1 MNNKLKYKLNNF
13 LSLPLKAIFLFS
25 IFLFCLNSSLAQF
38 NQNSS
43 RSLFSDVKAFQA
55 GDAMMVLIMEDTQA
69 DNSAQTT
76 TGRETGL
83 NGNAGISTG
92 STSPSGGGIDFKTG
106 TTHDGKGKTTRSESI
121 RSKLSARVVEVVNNG
136 NLKIEGKRTTQVNG
150 ETQTIII
157 KGIVRPVDVR
167 ADNSVYSYNILDL
180 TLTIDGDGSVSEI
193 QEPGLLTKFFR
204 LLF

>member
-1 MNNKLKYKLNNF
+1 MKNYIKINLNNLNV
-13 LSLPLKAIFLFS
+13 LSLKTILLFS
-25 IFLFCLNSSLAQF
+25 IFIFCNNLLQAQF

-76 TGRETGL
+76 SGRETGL
-83 NGNAGISTG
+83 SGSAGLSTG
-92 STSPSGGGIDFKTG
+92 SGSSGTNSLDLKTG
-106 TTHDGKGKTTRSESI
+106 TTHSGKGQTTRNETI
-121 RSKLSARVVEVVNNG
+121 RSRLSARVVEVVDNG
-136 NLKIEGKRTTQVNG
+136 NLKIEGRRTTKVNG
-150 ETQTIII
+150 ETQTIVI

-167 ADNSVYSYNILDL
+167 SDNSVYSYSILDL
-180 TLTIDGDGSVSEI
+180 TLIIEGDGTVSEI
-193 QEPGLLTKFFR
+193 QEPGLLTKFLR